1 MCGNINT
8 CPSFI
13 ICVGTLVNNISSYMA
28 FQSSIG
34 PSILG
39 KVSKKLNLFFNRK
52 HCSVTSNHSG
62 MQNFESD
69 SSCRRIDNHHEGPK
83 GPFELPD
90 SMDIVQHGPRQIS
103 RGVERSGHSLSTGAH
118 LTGPDEDTSWL
129 GQKTFESLLVQESVD
144 MLPSLHSNP
153 ILKVSPFP

>member
-69 SSCRRIDNHHEGPK
+69 SSGRHIDNHHEGPK

-129 GQKTFESLLVQESVD
+129 GQKTFESLLVQESID